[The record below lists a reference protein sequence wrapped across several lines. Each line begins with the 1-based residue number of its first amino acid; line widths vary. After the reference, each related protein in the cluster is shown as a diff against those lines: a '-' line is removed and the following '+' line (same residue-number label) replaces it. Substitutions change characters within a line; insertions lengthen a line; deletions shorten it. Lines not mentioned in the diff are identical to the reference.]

1 MPSVQL
7 WLRPGEEALN
17 QRLLAAW
24 AQVQQAADAPHLL
37 MLLQRLRETADF
49 RQFHAELAS
58 DVLTVLETAAQDATL
73 RGQLDVMA
81 NDRLFGA
88 NQTCQDG
95 ARLIFSDIQVA
106 VYSHESLRGVAESQ
120 RTEGMFRV
128 IRQLFRLNEVQAIA
142 DAEIARRESLGM
154 ALDHAEVRLAYRI
167 GLADDLGLPGQPH
180 RMVWARLAAV
190 DRGALLDAR
199 RRVLEAERGPALLQ
213 FAVNDQQ
220 WNARLRA
227 GHQGG
232 LEMATASVRAR
243 MAALEEHPPTDPD
256 EYHRQGL
263 ALMAERDAAEAL
275 MLSQLTDLYR
285 AAW

>member
-1 MPSVQL
+1 
-7 WLRPGEEALN
+7 
-17 QRLLAAW
+17 
-24 AQVQQAADAPHLL
+24 
-37 MLLQRLRETADF
+37 LQRLKETADF

-106 VYSHESLRGVAESQ
+106 VYSHESLRGVVESQ

-128 IRQLFRLNEVQAIA
+128 IRQLFRLNEVQVIA

-227 GHQGG
+227 EHQGG
-232 LEMATASVRAR
+232 LEMATASVCAR

-285 AAW
+285 AGW